1 MPLPMIYKNGYL
13 TIKDYNHS
21 INTYLSDFQN
31 NEFIPVLANDYLKP
45 RKDVNNWIQDVV
57 DTLDKD
63 DIEQF
68 RKLLY
73 SFLVAPLLHAL
84 QRNEWER
91 YFHYTF
97 YLLMYMVSVYTVYMR
112 SSRAKDGGCTSRYP
126 TISSSSS

>member
-21 INTYLSDFQN
+21 VNTYLSDFQN

-68 RKLLY
+68 RKLLS
-73 SFLVAPLLHAL
+73 SFLVAPLTPCTAKKRMGTLLPLHVLSA
-84 QRNEWER
+84 
-91 YFHYTF
+91 H
-97 YLLMYMVSVYTVYMR
+97 VY
-112 SSRAKDGGCTSRYP
+112 G
-126 TISSSSS
+126 